1 MPHVREMG
9 EIQTFTC
16 INFSAHFISSVV
28 AAVALKTIYFPI
40 HAVSIYGNLFNFFFV
55 SQIENG
61 GISGTPFM
69 AQCPHSGTGI
79 PDTRCSID
87 GASLWAGVTSG
98 DWLIDMETGVMF

>member
-1 MPHVREMG
+1 
-9 EIQTFTC
+9 
-16 INFSAHFISSVV
+16 
-28 AAVALKTIYFPI
+28 
-40 HAVSIYGNLFNFFFV
+40 
-55 SQIENG
+55 
-61 GISGTPFM
+61 M